1 MKRMNEHAKTLK
13 SRSQKLKQAENDM
26 ANAGKRQEQRR
37 AERKIARETRA
48 KEQAKTKMRDE
59 IRRLLIDKGQVV
71 SPVVNS
77 ELLEI
82 HGCYEKGRQY

>member
-48 KEQAKTKMRDE
+48 KE
-59 IRRLLIDKGQVV
+59 
-71 SPVVNS
+71 
-77 ELLEI
+77 
-82 HGCYEKGRQY
+82 